1 MSVNQRFKKLFSSL
15 EISGL
20 EIRNRIVMPA
30 FGLKYC
36 GIDRKPNQR
45 LIDFYLAR
53 AKGGCGLIVIGGV
66 GIDLEGSGLMLP
78 SIESDEFIPAWK
90 KLADALRPHGARLF
104 LQLFHAGRYQHSM
117 LARGAKAVAPS
128 AVPSRYTSEEP
139 RALELEEIPELQD
152 KFAAAAVRA
161 KEAGIDGVEIIGSA
175 GYLICQFLSPV
186 TNLRADEYGGALE
199 NRTRFGREVIEK
211 VRAAVGPDYPVGM
224 RVAGN
229 DFVPGGNA
237 NAQLI
242 EAYRIFASAG
252 VDLFNVTGGWH
263 ETLVPQL
270 PSMVPR
276 GAYAYLAAN
285 IRREIDV
292 PVVASNRIVE
302 PAQAEAI
309 LQDTLVD
316 MVTIGRSQIADP
328 EWANKARAGRATG
341 IRPCVG
347 CMQGCL
353 DRLFSMRD
361 VECLCNPVAGHEG
374 ERQLSPAGEP
384 KRVVV
389 AGGGPAGLEAA
400 LTASRRGHE
409 VVLLEKGDEIGGQLP
424 LVAAPPGRE
433 EFGSL
438 MRYYREAIAGSGVE
452 LRLRVEATPE
462 MIKELKPD
470 VVLVAAGSS
479 QLVPA
484 IPGVD
489 RPEVVTAWDVLLRR
503 AEVGR
508 TVAVLGGGAVG
519 VETAIAVAE
528 RGSVSGEGLRFLLKH
543 EAEDYETL
551 KRLATRGVREV
562 TILEK
567 LSKIGK
573 DIGPTTKWVLLKE
586 LELLGVSTQVKAE
599 VTAITDAGVEYMWGE
614 EAQTLKVDTVVLA
627 LGSRPNEELVRALEE
642 ASIKCITMGDVKKPR
657 KIMDAVHEGF
667 LTALEI

>member
-1 MSVNQRFKKLFSSL
+1 MSLNHRFRKLFSP
-15 EISGL
+15 ITINGL

-78 SIESDEFIPAWK
+78 SIENDDFVPAWK
-90 KLADALRPHGARLF
+90 TLADALRPHGARLF

-117 LARGAKAVAPS
+117 LARGATAVAPS
-128 AVPSRYTSEEP
+128 AVASRYTREEP
-139 RALELEEIPELQD
+139 RALELDEIPVIQE

-161 KEAGIDGVEIIGSA
+161 QAAGIDGVEIIGSA

-186 TNLRADEYGGALE
+186 TNLRTDEYGGSFE
-199 NRTRFGREVIEK
+199 NRARFGREVMEK
-211 VRAAVGPDYPVGM
+211 VRAAVGPHYPVGM
-224 RVAGN
+224 RVAGS
-229 DFVPGGNA
+229 DFVPGGNT

-242 EAYRIFASAG
+242 EAYKVFATAG
-252 VDLFNVTGGWH
+252 VDFFNVTGGWH

-292 PVVASNRIVE
+292 PGVASNRIVE
-302 PAQAEAI
+302 PDQAEAV

-328 EWANKARAGRATG
+328 EWANKAQEGRAAA

-361 VECLCNPVAGHEG
+361 VECLCNPVAGHEAK
-374 ERQLSPAGEP
+374 RQLSPAAEV
-384 KRVVV
+384 KTVVV
-389 AGGGPAGLEAA
+389 VGGGPAGLEAA
-400 LTASRRGHE
+400 LTASRRGHK
-409 VVLLEKGDEIGGQLP
+409 VILLEKGDEIGGQLP

-433 EFGSL
+433 EFNSL
-438 MRYYREAIAGSGVE
+438 NLYYREALGNSSVD
-452 LRLRVEATPE
+452 LRLRTDATPE
-462 MIKELKPD
+462 TIKELKPD

-479 QLVPA
+479 QLVPP

-489 RPEVVTAWDVLLRR
+489 RPEVVTAWDVLLER

-508 TVAVLGGGAVG
+508 KVAVLGGGAVG
-519 VETAIAVAE
+519 VETAITVAE
-528 RGSVSGEGLRFLLKH
+528 RGGVSGEGLKFLLKH
-543 EAEDYETL
+543 EAEDFETL
-551 KRLATRGVREV
+551 KKLATRGVREV

-586 LELLGVSTQVKAE
+586 LDMLGVETQVKAE
-599 VTAITDAGVEYMWGE
+599 VTAITDAGVEYTWGE
-614 EAQTLKVDTVVLA
+614 ASKTLKVDTVVLA
-627 LGSRPNEELVRALEE
+627 LGSRPNDELVRSLEE
-642 ASIKCITMGDVKKPR
+642 ASIECITIGDVKKPR